1 MKVKERKPLYVN
13 LIWVIDYFSPVV
25 PWYCVGFLCSVCVC
39 VCVHVCECACIF
51 IYICVCVCVCA
62 CVCANVYVCSTYV
75 CNSLVC

>member
-39 VCVHVCECACIF
+39 ACMCVCVHVCECACIF
-51 IYICVCVCVCA
+51 IYIYVCVCVCVCVRK
-62 CVCANVYVCSTYV
+62 CVCVQHIC
-75 CNSLVC
+75 LQ